1 MRILVVGAEKLG
13 TRVIRQ
19 LKKMPDVEIVVAER
33 RERPEAVV
41 SGVIDRVDVVT
52 HVTAMNFNETLALT
66 KPDFV
71 VIARTVEDWEKS
83 DTPMGSEYVCGMER
97 ELTKFDVAVLPIDSR
112 VLGPF

>member
-19 LKKMPDVEIVVAER
+19 LKKMQDVEIIVAER
-33 RERPEAVV
+33 RERPEAVE
-41 SGVIDRVDVVT
+41 SGVIDKVDVVT
-52 HVTAMNFNETLALT
+52 HVTAMNFSETVALA

-71 VIARTVEDWEKS
+71 VLARTVEDWEKS
-83 DTPMGSEYVCGMER
+83 DTPMGPEYVCGMER